1 MNTDEHRYIN
11 ILGLAVLVFLAGLS
25 PAFGQQGQ
33 TITTEGVG
41 EVVGEDRAVAR
52 DQAIE
57 DALRKAVEQAVGR
70 LVSSEAMA
78 QHFQILQD
86 RIYSQSQGYI
96 QNYRILS
103 EKPETP
109 LHQVTIQA
117 AVAMGDLEKHLQDLG
132 VIPRQVDKPR
142 ITVLVAEQNI
152 GREAYYFRWG
162 ETAEE
167 AALSIAE
174 KTILDTLREKGFE
187 ILDPSAQPQSLKIPS
202 ALRFA
207 ELDDRAAAA
216 IAKQVDAEV
225 VIVGKVSAKSGGVIG
240 GTSMKSAQ
248 ANITLRAIQV
258 DDARVLSSGSGNAAA
273 VHIEEATAGS
283 EAIRKASA
291 KLAEKL
297 TEDIIKNFQKRVDA
311 SNTIELTIFGL
322 TGAEDL
328 RKFKNSVLGQIPGVE
343 AVQERGFSESLV
355 KMDLEIKGSAH
366 SFSREVSRKTFSEFT
381 VKVLG
386 STFNTLELQVF
397 PR

>member
-1 MNTDEHRYIN
+1 MKTDEHKYIKFFS
-11 ILGLAVLVFLAGLS
+11 LAVLVFLAGLS
-25 PAFGQQGQ
+25 PAFGQQGR
-33 TITTEGVG
+33 TITAEGVG
-41 EVVGEDRAVAR
+41 EVVDGDRGIAR
-52 DQAIE
+52 EQAIE
-57 DALRKAVEQAVGR
+57 DALRKAVEQAVGT

-78 QHFQILQD
+78 QHFQILRD
-86 RIYSQSQGYI
+86 RIYAQSQGYI

-103 EKPETP
+103 ENPETP
-109 LHQVTIQA
+109 LHQVTLQA

-132 VIPRQVDKPR
+132 VLARQVDKPR
-142 ITVLVAEQNI
+142 MTVLVAEQNV
-152 GREAYYFRWG
+152 GRQAYFFRWG
-162 ETAEE
+162 EEKEE
-167 AALSIAE
+167 AALGIAE
-174 KTILDTLREKGFE
+174 NTILDKLREKGFE
-187 ILDPSAQPQSLKIPS
+187 MLAPNVQGQSLKIPP
-202 ALRFA
+202 ALRVA
-207 ELDDRAAAA
+207 ELDDGAAAA

-225 VIVGKVSAKSGGVIG
+225 VIVGKVWAKSGGPIG

-258 DDARVLSSGSGNAAA
+258 DDARVLSSASGNAAA
-273 VHIEEATAGS
+273 VHIEEVTAGS

-291 KLAEKL
+291 KVAEKL

-311 SNTIELTIFGL
+311 STTIELTIFGL

-366 SFSREVSRKTFSEFT
+366 SFSREVSRKKFSEFT

-386 STFNTLELQVF
+386 GTFNTLDLQVF